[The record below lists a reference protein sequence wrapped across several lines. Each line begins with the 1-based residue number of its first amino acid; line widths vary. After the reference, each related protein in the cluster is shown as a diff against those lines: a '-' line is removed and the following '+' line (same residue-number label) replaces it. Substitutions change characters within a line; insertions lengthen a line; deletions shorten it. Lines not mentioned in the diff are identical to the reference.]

1 METACP
7 TVVANDLFCKRYP
20 QRLTVRFI
28 HRNQLLAV
36 APLIS
41 SSNSPPQFSTKVIG
55 CVSPILDMGSD

>member
-1 METACP
+1 METVCP

-28 HRNQLLAV
+28 HRNQLLSV

-41 SSNSPPQFSTKVIG
+41 SFQLPTPVQHATHWLCFA
-55 CVSPILDMGSD
+55 ILDMGSD